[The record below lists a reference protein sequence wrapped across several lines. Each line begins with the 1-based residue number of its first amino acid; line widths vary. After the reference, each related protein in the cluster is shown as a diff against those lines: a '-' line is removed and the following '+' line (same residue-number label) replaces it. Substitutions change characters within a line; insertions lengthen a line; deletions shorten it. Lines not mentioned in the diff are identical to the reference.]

1 MSLVNALLC
10 SSIFLI
16 LNFTERDSGKQKL
29 KEGKFKLYIRKK
41 SLTVRVVRH
50 WNTLPS
56 KAGDDPTL
64 ESFKARVDGDVRNL
78 V

>member
-1 MSLVNALLC
+1 M
-10 SSIFLI
+10 
-16 LNFTERDSGKQKL
+16 
-29 KEGKFKLYIRKK
+29 
-41 SLTVRVVRH
+41 RVVRH

-64 ESFKARVDGDVRNL
+64 KSFKARVDGDVRNL